1 MGDKM
6 KIERIKTG
14 YLEENCYVISTDGK
28 CLVIDPGDDFLEI
41 DKIISKYEILGV
53 LITHH
58 HFDHVGALQ
67 DIKDKYKIEVYDRSN
82 LEEKEITI
90 GSFAFTVI
98 YTPGH
103 SKDSISFYF
112 QKEKI
117 MFVGDFVFK
126 NTIGR
131 TDLEGGDF
139 FEMKN
144 SIEKLKRYPK
154 DVVLY
159 PGHGEKTSLDEEIK
173 NNIYF

>member
-1 MGDKM
+1 M
-6 KIERIKTG
+6 KIEIVKTG

-41 DKIISKYEILGV
+41 DKVISKYELLGIF
-53 LITHH
+53 ITHH

-67 DIKDKYKIEVYDRSN
+67 QLKDKYKIEVYDRSN

-90 GSFAFTVI
+90 GPFTFHVI

-103 SKDSISFYF
+103 SKDSISLYF
-112 QKEKI
+112 QKEKV

-126 NTIGR
+126 DTIGR

-139 FEMKN
+139 SDMKD

-159 PGHGEKTSLDEEIK
+159 PGHGEKTTLEYEIK